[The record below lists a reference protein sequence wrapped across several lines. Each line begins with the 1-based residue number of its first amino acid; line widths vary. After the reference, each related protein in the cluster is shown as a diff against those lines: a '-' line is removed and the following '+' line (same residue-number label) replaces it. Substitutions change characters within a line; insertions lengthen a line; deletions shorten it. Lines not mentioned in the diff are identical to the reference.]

1 MEQDQS
7 QERTER
13 ATPKRLRDAKRK
25 GQVARSRELNTA
37 MLLTVTAL
45 VLYGLGAE
53 VGQGL
58 VRLMERSLDLGPAD
72 LADPAAMLHR
82 MRAVTFD
89 LLILGAPLLLAALG
103 TALIAPIL
111 LGGWTL
117 SGELLIPKLERLS
130 PIKGFARIFSLTGLV
145 ELVKA
150 IVKLALITGVGG
162 VVLWSHRSEILAPPD
177 ASVARDML
185 DAFRLFALV
194 LLTLSAATFLVA
206 AMDVPYQLWDHGRKL
221 RMTRQE
227 VRDELKEHEGRPE
240 VKSRIRQLQR
250 DLSRRRMMDEVPKAD
265 LVVTNPTHY
274 AVALRYEP
282 LKCGAPRVVAKG
294 ADLLAGQIRTLA
306 RAKGVPV
313 IEAPPLARAL
323 YRGVKLDQ
331 EIPGS
336 LYMAVAQLLAYVYQL
351 RTARDSGTREPEPP
365 RDLPVSADLSE
376 RGV

>member
-1 MEQDQS
+1 
-7 QERTER
+7 
-13 ATPKRLRDAKRK
+13 
-25 GQVARSRELNTA
+25 
-37 MLLTVTAL
+37 
-45 VLYGLGAE
+45 
-53 VGQGL
+53 
-58 VRLMERSLDLGPAD
+58 
-72 LADPAAMLHR
+72 
-82 MRAVTFD
+82 
-89 LLILGAPLLLAALG
+89 
-103 TALIAPIL
+103 L

-117 SGELLIPKLERLS
+117 SGEFLIPKLERLS
-130 PIKGFARIFSLTGLV
+130 PIKGFGRIFSLAGLV

-150 IVKLALITGVGG
+150 IVKLAVIAGVGG
-162 VVLWSHRSEILAPPD
+162 VILWSHRSEILAPPD
-177 ASVARDML
+177 ASVPRDML
-185 DAFRLFALV
+185 EAFRLFAIV

-227 VRDELKEHEGRPE
+227 VRDELKESEGRPE
-240 VKSRIRQLQR
+240 VKGRIRQLQR
-250 DLSRRRMMDEVPKAD
+250 ELSRRRMMDEVPKAD

-282 LKCGAPRVVAKG
+282 VKCGAPRVVAKG
-294 ADLLAGQIRTLA
+294 ADLLAGHIRTLA

-331 EIPGS
+331 EIPAS

-351 RTARDSGTREPEPP
+351 RTAREAGTREPEPP
-365 RDLPVSADLSE
+365 RDLPVPTDPSD

>member
-58 VRLMERSLDLGPAD
+58 VRLVERSLDLGPAD

-82 MRAVTFD
+82 MRAMTFD

-130 PIKGFARIFSLTGLV
+130 PIKGFGRIFSPTGLV

-150 IVKLALITGVGG
+150 IVKLALIAGVGG
-162 VVLWSHRSEILAPPD
+162 VVLWSYRSEILAPPD

-185 DAFRLFALV
+185 DAFHLFATV

-240 VKSRIRQLQR
+240 VKSRVRQLQR

-294 ADLLAGQIRTLA
+294 ADLLAGQIRAIA
-306 RAKGVPV
+306 RANGVPV

-365 RDLPVSADLSE
+365 RDLPVPADLSE